1 MERLEKWKTAIL
13 EWLRKHPFISAFVFA
28 LLLTVLVPISLIR
41 ECLKGAWEG
50 LRDSWEVEREGIRE
64 LWDYIRKLWKMT
76 KAPPVFRH
84 LSAEHLQSF
93 FQPRVA
99 T

>member
-1 MERLEKWKTAIL
+1 MDRLEKWKTAIL

-28 LLLTVLVPISLIR
+28 LLLTALVPISLIR

-64 LWDYIRKLWKMT
+64 LWAYIRRALEPAKDD
-76 KAPPVFRH
+76 PP
-84 LSAEHLQSF
+84 SK
-93 FQPRVA
+93 
-99 T
+99 

>member
-28 LLLTVLVPISLIR
+28 LLLTVRVPISLIR

-76 KAPPVFRH
+76 KAPP
-84 LSAEHLQSF
+84 SSG
-93 FQPRVA
+93 

>member
-64 LWDYIRKLWKMT
+64 LWAYIRRALEPAKDD
-76 KAPPVFRH
+76 PP
-84 LSAEHLQSF
+84 SK
-93 FQPRVA
+93 
-99 T
+99 

>member
-64 LWDYIRKLWKMT
+64 LWAYIRRAL
-76 KAPPVFRH
+76 APAKDDPP
-84 LSAEHLQSF
+84 SK
-93 FQPRVA
+93 
-99 T
+99 

>member
-28 LLLTVLVPISLIR
+28 LLLTVLAPISLIR

-64 LWDYIRKLWKMT
+64 LWAYIRRALEPAKDD
-76 KAPPVFRH
+76 PP
-84 LSAEHLQSF
+84 SK
-93 FQPRVA
+93 
-99 T
+99 

>member
-1 MERLEKWKTAIL
+1 MERLKKGKDAIL
-13 EWLRKHPFISAFVFA
+13 GWLRAHPRVTVCLSLP
-28 LLLTVLVPISLIR
+28 LLLTLIPLALVR
-41 ECLKGAWEG
+41 DCLKGAWEG

-76 KAPPVFRH
+76 KAPP
-84 LSAEHLQSF
+84 SSG
-93 FQPRVA
+93 

>member
-13 EWLRKHPFISAFVFA
+13 EWLRKHTFISAFVFA

-64 LWDYIRKLWKMT
+64 LWAYIRRALEPAKDD
-76 KAPPVFRH
+76 PP
-84 LSAEHLQSF
+84 SK
-93 FQPRVA
+93 
-99 T
+99 

>member
-13 EWLRKHPFISAFVFA
+13 EWLRKHPFISAFIFA
-28 LLLTVLVPISLIR
+28 LFLTVLVPISLIR
-41 ECLKGAWEG
+41 EG

-76 KAPPVFRH
+76 KAPP
-84 LSAEHLQSF
+84 SSD
-93 FQPRVA
+93 